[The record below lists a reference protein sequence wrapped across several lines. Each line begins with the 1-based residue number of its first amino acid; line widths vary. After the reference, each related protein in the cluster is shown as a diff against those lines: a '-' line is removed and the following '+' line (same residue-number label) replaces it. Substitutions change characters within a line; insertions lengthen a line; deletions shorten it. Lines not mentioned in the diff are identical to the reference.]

1 MKVLKK
7 LTLVAAISAAS
18 ISAQAEM
25 TAIDDALMGDI
36 TGQAGVTIEMETS
49 ITIDKVTYTDTDDA
63 TFANNGS
70 VGING
75 IAIGGVLDLGDT
87 GGNSPGATF
96 GANFVTGGLSQV
108 QTIDVSTDGDLL
120 ITSTAG
126 NNGAFALTVGS
137 VTLEK
142 GALSAG
148 QNNALASNLYLEGT
162 MGDSVITVNNGGVAL
177 YGENTVTSAAFGA
190 AEVSI
195 DMESSIEITNAG
207 ATITLGT
214 GSIGIS
220 GVSFNDGGAGN
231 AASMT
236 QNISARAQADGVD
249 ATANTADDIAGGLV
263 IQSGQIT
270 GDLTI
275 GSITL
280 GSGIDGLDASIGSIS
295 VAGIDMAGSTM
306 VIYGH

>member
-75 IAIGGVLDLGDT
+75 IAIGGVLDLGDL

-108 QTIDVSTDGDLL
+108 QTIDVSADGDLL

-126 NNGAFALTVGS
+126 NGGAFALTVGS
-137 VTLEK
+137 VTLEP
-142 GALSAG
+142 GALSA
-148 QNNALASNLYLEGT
+148 NATNALASDIYLEGV
-162 MGDSVITVNNGGVAL
+162 MGNSVITVNNGGAAV
-177 YGENTVTSAAFGA
+177 YGTGAGGAAFGA
-190 AEVSI
+190 NEVSI
-195 DMESSIEITNAG
+195 DMSSSIEITNAG

-236 QNISARAQADGVD
+236 QNISARAQTDGAD
-249 ATANTADDIAGGLV
+249 ATANTADDVAGGLV

-280 GSGIDGLDASIGSIS
+280 GTGIDGVDASIGAIS